1 MQYKYIFYIPHYQ
14 SNSNG
19 ITSLWE
25 AALYFSQ
32 YRDVTIC
39 DFHNGVDCSDIPEKF
54 NKIKRFTGDDIWKLK
69 LSKYHII
76 VYPDVVTDNP
86 FNHTNVARYLMCKPY
101 ILNGLGYNMSQ
112 YDYCFAY
119 SKAVSEIL
127 PQYTII
133 NREVAKIKKIP
144 HKVKTNKVTLYF
156 GKTRAGLSFKGLN
169 KLLENFDEI
178 DVISRGYPSTKEQ
191 MYNMISESRLLI
203 SFDSLSSVIHESTLL
218 GTPVYV
224 FDKAFRNLYNNFNF
238 KLHGLYYDVQT
249 KDLERIYNESHNLHI
264 KAKNEIL
271 KFNNSMLQRTKDL
284 LEDIENHIINK
295 KTSADLYRRNMDIDR
310 KFYKNGWEYAA
321 IFNINSKTTL
331 IRYLIINKFGA
342 FGILIFILNRSRI
355 RLMSNLDLFFNKL
368 YLFFNKLYLFFNL
381 YDYMLKNITQEEK
394 DTLKNLLGRNHNLEL
409 KLKNRYIVDSTTREC
424 TTKTKNDNIEI
435 KNDINA
441 VEIKITKFIKQL
453 WK

>member
-1 MQYKYIFYIPHYQ
+1 
-14 SNSNG
+14 
-19 ITSLWE
+19 
-25 AALYFSQ
+25 
-32 YRDVTIC
+32 
-39 DFHNGVDCSDIPEKF
+39 
-54 NKIKRFTGDDIWKLK
+54 
-69 LSKYHII
+69 
-76 VYPDVVTDNP
+76 
-86 FNHTNVARYLMCKPY
+86 
-101 ILNGLGYNMSQ
+101 
-112 YDYCFAY
+112 
-119 SKAVSEIL
+119 
-127 PQYTII
+127 
-133 NREVAKIKKIP
+133 
-144 HKVKTNKVTLYF
+144 
-156 GKTRAGLSFKGLN
+156 
-169 KLLENFDEI
+169 
-178 DVISRGYPSTKEQ
+178 
-191 MYNMISESRLLI
+191 
-203 SFDSLSSVIHESTLL
+203 
-218 GTPVYV
+218 
-224 FDKAFRNLYNNFNF
+224 
-238 KLHGLYYDVQT
+238 
-249 KDLERIYNESHNLHI
+249 
-264 KAKNEIL
+264 
-271 KFNNSMLQRTKDL
+271 
-284 LEDIENHIINK
+284 
-295 KTSADLYRRNMDIDR
+295 MDIDR